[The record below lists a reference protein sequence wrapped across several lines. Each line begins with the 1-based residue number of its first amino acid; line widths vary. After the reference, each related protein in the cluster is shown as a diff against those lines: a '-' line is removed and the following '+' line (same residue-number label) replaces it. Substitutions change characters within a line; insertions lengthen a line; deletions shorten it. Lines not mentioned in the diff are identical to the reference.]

1 MAGPVRIR
9 TLLLGCVLVFLAGA
23 AAHQQFHS
31 GSAPI
36 DSFARAA
43 QQISQHYITELNHDE
58 LEQAAING
66 MVNMLDD
73 YSELLNPAA
82 YERLLTDAEGTFA
95 GIGVEIGLR
104 QDYFT
109 VLRIIPHSPAAA
121 SEIQVGDRITAVDG
135 DTMKGLLLTE
145 AIEKLRGPAGSQ
157 VNLVLSRYHRSGS
170 TNSKPAGIHVDV
182 TLVRQELDGAYLETR
197 LIESDIAYVRATRCY
212 DVMAND
218 VQRAM
223 NTMSDAPL
231 RGLILDLRSNPG
243 GTLTCA
249 VSTVDLFL
257 ASGTVVTVQDN
268 RAPGDQAKRRAY
280 EASSDTPFPELPL
293 AILVNGSTASAAE
306 IIAGA
311 LQDHARATIL
321 GTQTFAKGTVQTLLP
336 PLPNG
341 SALKITTARY
351 LTPSGRSFDEQG
363 LVPDTLVTNGDEATI
378 LAAAVSTLV
387 AP

>member
-9 TLLLGCVLVFLAGA
+9 TLLLGCVLAFLAGA

-95 GIGVEIGLR
+95 GIGIEIGLR

-109 VLRIIPHSPAAA
+109 VLRIIPQSPAAA

-135 DTMKGLLLTE
+135 DTTKGLLLTE

-197 LIESDIAYVRATRCY
+197 LIENGIAYVRATRCY

-223 NTMSDAPL
+223 NTMSDTPL

-268 RAPGDQAKRRAY
+268 RAPGDRAKRRAY
-280 EASSDTPFPELPL
+280 EASSDTR
-293 AILVNGSTASAAE
+293 SQSC
-306 IIAGA
+306 
-311 LQDHARATIL
+311 
-321 GTQTFAKGTVQTLLP
+321 
-336 PLPNG
+336 
-341 SALKITTARY
+341 
-351 LTPSGRSFDEQG
+351 PSLF
-363 LVPDTLVTNGDEATI
+363 
-378 LAAAVSTLV
+378 
-387 AP
+387 